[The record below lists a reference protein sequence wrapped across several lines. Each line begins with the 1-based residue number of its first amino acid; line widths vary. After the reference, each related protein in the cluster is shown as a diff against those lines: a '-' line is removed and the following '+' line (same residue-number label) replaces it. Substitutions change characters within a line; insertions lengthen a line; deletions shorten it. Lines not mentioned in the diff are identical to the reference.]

1 MSSKK
6 SAALPSRPQAK
17 KAVPDTVAEAFVN
30 GNNTDVSDTSKPPVS
45 ESRSVGR
52 PKTGKRS
59 NPEYARLTAWVPE
72 AVLEALKIEAL
83 KQKCDLG
90 DLLMERIDLQGID
103 ISGD

>member
-1 MSSKK
+1 MALKK
-6 SAALPSRPQAK
+6 SAALPSKPRAK
-17 KAVPDTVAEAFVN
+17 RAVPDTVADAFVN
-30 GNNTDVSDTSKPPVS
+30 GSNIDASDMSKPTVS
-45 ESRSVGR
+45 ESRPVGR

-90 DLLMERIDLQGID
+90 DLLMERIDLQGIN

>member
-1 MSSKK
+1 MTSKK
-6 SAALPSRPQAK
+6 SAALPGKPRAK
-17 KAVPDTVAEAFVN
+17 KTVPDIVADAFVN
-30 GNNTDVSDTSKPPVS
+30 GSNVDVSDTSKPAVS
-45 ESRSVGR
+45 GSRSVGR

-90 DLLMERIDLQGID
+90 DLLMERLDLQGID

>member
-1 MSSKK
+1 MASKK
-6 SAALPSRPQAK
+6 SAALPGKPRAK
-17 KAVPDTVAEAFVN
+17 TTVPDTVATAFVN
-30 GNNTDVSDTSKPPVS
+30 GSNIDVSSTSKPDSS
-45 ESRSVGR
+45 ESRPVGR

-72 AVLEALKIEAL
+72 AILEALKIEAL

-90 DLLMERIDLQGID
+90 DLLMERLDLQGIS